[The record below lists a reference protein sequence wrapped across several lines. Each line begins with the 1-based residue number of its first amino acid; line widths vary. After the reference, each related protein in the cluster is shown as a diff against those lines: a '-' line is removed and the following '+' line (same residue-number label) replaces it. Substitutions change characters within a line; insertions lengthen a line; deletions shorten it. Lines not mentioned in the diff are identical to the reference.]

1 MVLVRYI
8 LLRYHTLL
16 KLRKYTMRDKIE
28 KVALE
33 IVEAIKT
40 KKKLNLNQK
49 KLDVDKD
56 GKIEGSDLSKLRQ
69 DSNKANFYDRALNLL
84 IAEHFRILETMA
96 PVAPN
101 KNMKDYKKRQRR
113 LAGSAFKDSERSV
126 GEPQGNKLSDAPS
139 LTNRQYDLKKAM
151 KARTGMN
158 TGSPAGS
165 FTRSY

>member
-1 MVLVRYI
+1 MVFDKYI
-8 LLRYHTLL
+8 LLRYTN
-16 KLRKYTMRDKIE
+16 MRNEIE

-33 IVEAIKT
+33 IVEGMKA
-40 KKKLNLNQK
+40 KKKLTANQK

-56 GKIEGSDLSKLRQ
+56 GKIEGSDLSKLRHE
-69 DSNKANFYDRALNLL
+69 SNRGKFYDRALDLL
-84 IAEHFRILETMA
+84 IAEHFRVLETMA

-101 KNMKDYKKRQRR
+101 KGMKDYKKRQRR
-113 LAGSAFKDSERSV
+113 MAGSAFKDSEKQV
-126 GEPQGNKLSDAPS
+126 GKPQGNKLADAPN
-139 LTNRQYDLKKAM
+139 LTNRQVKLKKAM